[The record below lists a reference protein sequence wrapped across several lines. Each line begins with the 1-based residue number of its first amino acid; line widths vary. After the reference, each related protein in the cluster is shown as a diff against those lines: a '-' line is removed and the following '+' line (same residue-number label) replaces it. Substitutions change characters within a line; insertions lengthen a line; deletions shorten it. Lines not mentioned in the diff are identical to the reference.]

1 MASERQ
7 RGTIL
12 SLSVL
17 LLTVTTLSCDSARLT
32 SPCLLEGDGGLL
44 DGSHENPFPSAHLLV
59 HDESSAT
66 GCRVQLRQET
76 VPVGDSAPLDLA
88 RFNRRDG
95 FSPAGSLWVQVSE
108 ALDSSSLPPLAD
120 PEQALAPG
128 AAVQLWNLD
137 TGTRIPCFAEL
148 DAWEPQDDSER
159 SLLIRPLEALG
170 FDVHIAAVLTDS
182 LLRSDGSSWQGPSD
196 FLTIRDGKQPEGRS
210 EAVFAHYSDLVRR
223 LGEHGLD
230 PARIQFAWDFKTSS
244 EENLRAP
251 LDRVL
256 ETMRSELPAD
266 PTHTAQTSTSLI
278 SDVDSG
284 DVLASGLWREVR
296 ASVELTHFLWANDPE
311 HPDPDEHD
319 QGMFL
324 LDELGLPQPR
334 GTDSAYFVVMVP
346 ESLREAE
353 AGSAPVIVFGHGLFG
368 APQDYLSAGG
378 DPSSVI
384 ALCNSMQAI
393 CIGGEWRGLT
403 ERDRSDAVRAA
414 TDLSRFPLLTDKLI
428 QGVSNQIAL
437 ARLMRTDFAEQP
449 FLQAADG
456 GSLVDPQRSY
466 YYGISLG
473 GIAGGVFLANSE
485 IVDSGV
491 LHVPGAQWSIMLERS
506 SNWTPLEGFLTATVS
521 NPAERQLLYL
531 ATQFLWDPVE
541 PMNYISDLVQK
552 NVLLQVAVGDEQVR
566 NFCAESLAR
575 SLQMPLVDPAVY
587 DVFGLEGEETPLGPG
602 ASALAQFHP
611 GMPLPPETNRPAPV
625 TGAHTAVRQYDE
637 PREQTLVFLHQGIE
651 GTIIHPCDG
660 PCLLS
665 EL

>member
-1 MASERQ
+1 M
-7 RGTIL
+7 
-12 SLSVL
+12 
-17 LLTVTTLSCDSARLT
+17 
-32 SPCLLEGDGGLL
+32 
-44 DGSHENPFPSAHLLV
+44 
-59 HDESSAT
+59 
-66 GCRVQLRQET
+66 
-76 VPVGDSAPLDLA
+76 
-88 RFNRRDG
+88 
-95 FSPAGSLWVQVSE
+95 
-108 ALDSSSLPPLAD
+108 
-120 PEQALAPG
+120 
-128 AAVQLWNLD
+128 
-137 TGTRIPCFAEL
+137 
-148 DAWEPQDDSER
+148 
-159 SLLIRPLEALG
+159 G
-170 FDVHIAAVLTDS
+170 FDVHVAAVLTDS
-182 LLRSDGSSWQGPSD
+182 LLRSDGSSWRGPAD
-196 FLTIRDGKQPEGRS
+196 FLTIRDGKQPEGLS

-230 PARIQFAWDFKTSS
+230 PDRIQLAWDFTTAS
-244 EENLRAP
+244 EANLRAP

-256 ETMRSELPAD
+256 ETMRAELPAD
-266 PTHTAQTSTSLI
+266 PTHTPQTSTSLI

-296 ASVELTHFLWANDPE
+296 ASVELTHFLWADDPE
-311 HPDPDEHD
+311 DPDPDEHD

-324 LDELGLPQPR
+324 LDEQGLPQPR
-334 GTDSAYFVVMVP
+334 ATDSAYFVVMVP

-403 ERDRSDAVRAA
+403 ERDRADAVRAT

-428 QGVSNQIAL
+428 QGVSNQVAL

-449 FLQAADG
+449 FLQAAGG
-456 GSLVDPQRSY
+456 GSLVDPNRSY

-485 IVDSGV
+485 IVTSGV
-491 LHVPGAQWSIMLERS
+491 LHVPGAQWSVMLERS
-506 SNWTPLEGFLTATVS
+506 SNWTPLEGFLTATVPS
-521 NPAERQLLYL
+521 AADRQLLYI
-531 ATQFLWDPVE
+531 ATQFLWDPVD
-541 PMNYISDLVQK
+541 PINHVSGLAQK
-552 NVLLQVAVGDEQVR
+552 NVLLQIAVGDEQVR
-566 NFCAESLAR
+566 NLCAESLAR
-575 SLQMPLVDPAVY
+575 SMQVPLIAPAVNA
-587 DVFGLEGEETPLGPG
+587 VFGLQSEETPLGPG
-602 ASALAQFHP
+602 ASGLFQFHP
-611 GMPLPPETNRPAPV
+611 GMPLPPETNRPAPI
-625 TGAHTAVRQYDE
+625 TGAHSAVRQYDE